1 MLIDEA
7 KPAAEQA
14 DVAAAPEQADVPA
27 APVKICIR
35 DRSRERVRYRPGS
48 RLVVKLIGKRK
59 DRLAFLEQLSRC
71 GDPAV
76 AADQLG
82 LPVFELFRYRDADP
96 IFAAEWLAAVNYAW
110 ERVESRVLAALL
122 GQFAAGDALP
132 GKGSDAVPGKGSD
145 AQPGEGSDAARPKR
159 ASVGPG
165 AGQIDTRL
173 ALAIVN
179 RRDKPVTHTGTGR
192 VADGAGAA
200 RLRVELRALAGL
212 ADAAK

>member
-1 MLIDEA
+1 MPIDEP
-7 KPAAEQA
+7 KL
-14 DVAAAPEQADVPA
+14 AAAPAVTAAPKQFDVPT
-27 APVKICIR
+27 APVKACIR

-82 LPVFELFRYRDADP
+82 LPVYELFRYRDADP
-96 IFAAEWLAAVNYAW
+96 AFAAEWLAAVNYAW

-122 GQFAAGDALP
+122 GQFADGDAQP
-132 GKGSDAVPGKGSD
+132 GKGSDAL
-145 AQPGEGSDAARPKR
+145 PGEASGAAKPKR
-159 ASVGPG
+159 ATLGSG

-173 ALAIVN
+173 ALAIVG
-179 RRDKPVTHTGTGR
+179 RRDKPVTHTGAGR
-192 VADGAGAA
+192 VPDGVGAA

>member
-96 IFAAEWLAAVNYAW
+96 TFAAEWLAAVNYAW

-145 AQPGEGSDAARPKR
+145 AARPKR
-159 ASVGPG
+159 ASVGSG

-173 ALAIVN
+173 ALAIVG

>member
-122 GQFAAGDALP
+122 GQFADA
-132 GKGSDAVPGKGSD
+132 DAV
-145 AQPGEGSDAARPKR
+145 PGEGSDAARPKR
-159 ASVGPG
+159 ASVGSG

-173 ALAIVN
+173 ALAIVG
-179 RRDKPVTHTGTGR
+179 RRDKPVTHTGAGR